1 MYRILKREKNLL
13 EGDKRV
19 QIAELIERKSIK
31 VLFYERLIA
40 LEECGESA
48 VFFMK
53 TIGGLKAS
61 RVSVFLNSQILL

>member
-13 EGDKRV
+13 KGDKRV

-48 VFFMK
+48 VF
-53 TIGGLKAS
+53 L
-61 RVSVFLNSQILL
+61 